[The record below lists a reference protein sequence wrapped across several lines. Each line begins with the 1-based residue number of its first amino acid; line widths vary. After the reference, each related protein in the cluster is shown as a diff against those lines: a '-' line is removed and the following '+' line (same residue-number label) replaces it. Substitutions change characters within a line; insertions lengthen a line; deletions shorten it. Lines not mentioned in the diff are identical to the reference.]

1 MTMADITHDPARHR
15 FTAPAGDGVAEL
27 AYRELSDGRVDI
39 VHTEV
44 PPSAQGEGVGAAL
57 VERALAWAAEEGREV
72 VASCP
77 FARSYL
83 ERRTGG
89 AGASGAA

>member
-1 MTMADITHDPARHR
+1 MDDITHDPARHR
-15 FTAPAGDGVAEL
+15 FAVGAGDGTAEL
-27 AYRELSDGRVDI
+27 VYQELADGRIDI

-44 PPSAQGEGVGAAL
+44 PPSAQGEGVAAAL
-57 VERALAWAAEEGREV
+57 VERALAWAEEDGREV

-83 ERRTGG
+83 ARRTGG
-89 AGASGAA
+89 PGTAEEA